1 MKTLFRKIVDWHEK
15 TFPDILP
22 EKQREKL
29 KEEIAEFETATT
41 LQEKLE
47 ELADVYIVNAGL
59 SRFFPNETE
68 KNLLQIEKDLKGL
81 NLTFSVLKEAVE
93 KKLEKNKKRSWHIAS
108 GEYHH
113 EGNDA

>member
-1 MKTLFRKIVDWHEK
+1 MKTLFLEIVAWHLE

-22 EKQREKL
+22 EKQKEKL
-29 KEEIAEFETATT
+29 EEEQQEFAIATT

-59 SRFFPNETE
+59 SRFYPDDA
-68 KNLLQIEKDLKGL
+68 KKHIIQIGKDLKSL
-81 NLTFSVLKEAVE
+81 NLTFFVLKGAIE
-93 KKLEKNKKRSWHIAS
+93 KKLEKNKKRAWLIAG

-113 EGNDA
+113 IGDDN